1 MSKIRIFMALGF
13 LALVGVVWIQQKR
26 ITNIKAERDRQTFN
40 TNALL
45 SEQRQW
51 QIDST
56 TIATDA
62 KSLRFTLDEMKQY
75 RAEDIAKIEA
85 MGVKIKNLEAA
96 ARHSLEVEAPIT
108 APVRDTIIIR
118 DTLPIAA
125 KSVEMITP
133 HLTMKG
139 IIEDNQLKGSIHLPV
154 TLRQA
159 VWIEYKRKCIFWKR
173 PIAVHQTITSDNP
186 HVKIKYS
193 EYIKIEK

>member
-1 MSKIRIFMALGF
+1 MSKIRVFMMLGV
-13 LALVGVVWIQQKR
+13 LALIGTVWIQQKR
-26 ITNIKAERDRQTFN
+26 ITAIKAERDRQTIN

-56 TIATDA
+56 TMATDA
-62 KSLRFTLDEMKQY
+62 KSLRFTVDEMERY

-96 ARHSLEVEAPIT
+96 AKHSLEVEVPIT

-118 DTLPIAA
+118 DTLPIAV

-139 IIEDNQLKGSIHLPV
+139 IIEDNQLKGSINLPV

-173 PIAVHQTITSDNP
+173 PVAVHQTITSDNP